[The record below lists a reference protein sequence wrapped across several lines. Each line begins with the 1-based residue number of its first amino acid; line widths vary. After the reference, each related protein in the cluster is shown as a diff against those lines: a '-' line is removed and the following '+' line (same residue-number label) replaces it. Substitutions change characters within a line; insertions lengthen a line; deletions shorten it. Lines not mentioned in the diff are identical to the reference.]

1 MWQHQKSLAQREPV
15 MDTIIRFF
23 LEKRI
28 IAAILL
34 IVLVIYGLSV
44 IPFDLNTGIMREPV
58 AVDAI
63 PDIGENQQIV
73 FVAWPGRSPKDV
85 DNQITYPLTVSLMGI
100 PGVST
105 IRANSMFGFS
115 SIYII
120 FDEKIDFYWSRSRI
134 LEKLASIR
142 GSLPEGVT
150 PALGPDATALGQVFW
165 YTVEGKGFDLH
176 ELRSV
181 QDWNIKFALQAV
193 EGVAEVGSVGGMVRE
208 YQIDI
213 DPETLRVYNITIPE
227 LVKTI
232 KESNLDV
239 GAGTIEINRAEY
251 VIRGIGFIKSLDD
264 LKSSVIK
271 SVNGVGITIGN
282 IARVTSGPATRRG
295 ALDKEGAEVVG
306 GVVVTRFGANPLEV
320 IGKVKHKISEI
331 APGLPERTLAD
342 GSLSRVKIVPFYD
355 RSKLIGETLQTLQDA
370 LSQQITIT
378 ILVVIVMLLH
388 LSSSLLISGLLP
400 LAVLMTF
407 IAMKIFDVGA
417 NLMSLAG
424 IAIAIGTMVDM
435 GIILCENILSHL
447 EKDAN
452 TDIPAKVSIFN
463 AASEVGSAVIT
474 AVSTTVVSFLPV
486 FVMTGAEGKL
496 FSPLAWTK
504 TFALISSLFIALV
517 LIPVAATLI
526 FKKKS
531 NNRDLRFVAMLISG
545 VLLAFFQATAGIILI
560 FAGLTG
566 MFHNRIPD
574 KIRNFAN
581 KWSPVI
587 FASAAALYLT
597 HIWMPL
603 GYGYGYI
610 MNLVAVVIT
619 AGSVLGFFR
628 LFLVYYGRM
637 LAWFLDHKGA
647 FAVIPFLVV
656 LFGLNV
662 WLGFARINSWVPAI
676 FSKTGLSAELITD
689 SWVWRNGI
697 GLFPGLGR
705 EFMPPLDE
713 GSFLLMPTTMPHAS
727 VAECID
733 VIRKQDMAIRSIPEV
748 ESVVGK
754 IGRVDSPL
762 DPAPI
767 SMIETVISYH
777 AEYSEPDPE
786 SGLRKRQWRDHIKSA
801 DDIWK
806 EILHASAVPG
816 TTSAPKL
823 QPIAA
828 RLVMLQTGIRAPMGI
843 QITGPDTESVEKLGF
858 ALEKELKQVKFI
870 DASTVSADRI
880 VGKPYIEI
888 EIDREAAARYGIKVN
903 DLQNVIEIS
912 LGGKQ
917 LSQTFEGRERYG
929 IRLRFARELRD
940 NPELIKNIPVA
951 TPDKKFIPLGDL
963 TTISFVKGPQVLKSE
978 NTFPVGY
985 VIFDKMPEYA
995 ETDVVEAA
1003 DAYLQG
1009 RIAEGA
1015 LKLPANS
1022 SFKFIGNYQ
1031 NQVRSEKKLMVVLP
1045 LSLLIIFLILYL
1057 EFASVSVTF
1066 LVFTGIGVAWAG
1078 GFIMI
1083 WLYSQAWFL
1092 NFSLFGIHFREL
1104 LNMHSMN
1111 LSIAVWVG
1119 FIALFGIASDDG
1131 VVMASYL
1138 DSSFNKNEPDN
1149 VKQIR
1154 EAVLEAGERRI
1165 RPCLMTT
1172 ATTILALLPV
1182 LTSSGR
1188 GADVM
1193 IPMAVPTFGG
1203 MCIELLTLFV
1213 VPVGYCWFRELQLKF
1228 KSRSNAPEP
1237 SLPQQ

>member
-1 MWQHQKSLAQREPV
+1 MSTV
-15 MDTIIRFF
+15 IRFF

-28 IAAILL
+28 IAGVLL
-34 IVLVIYGLSV
+34 IMLFGYGLSV
-44 IPFDLNTGIMREPV
+44 LPFDLETGIIRNPV
-58 AVDAI
+58 PVDAI

-73 FVAWPGRSPKDV
+73 FVSWPGRSPRDV
-85 DNQITYPLTVSLMGI
+85 DNQITYPLTISLMGV
-100 PGVST
+100 PGVTT
-105 IRANSMFGFS
+105 IRASSMFGFA

-120 FDEKIDFYWSRSRI
+120 FDEKVDFYWSRSRI
-134 LEKLASIR
+134 IEKLSSIKET
-142 GSLPEGVT
+142 LPEGVN
-150 PALGPDATALGQVFW
+150 PVLGPDATALGQVFW

-181 QDWNIKFALQAV
+181 QDWTIKYALQSV
-193 EGVAEVGSVGGMVRE
+193 SGVAEVASVGGMVRE

-213 DPETLRVYNITIPE
+213 DPDALRIYNVTIPE

-232 KESNLDV
+232 RESNLDV

-251 VIRGIGFIKSLDD
+251 VVRGIGFIKSIED
-264 LKSSVIK
+264 LKKSVIK
-271 SVNGVGITIGN
+271 SVDGIGITIDQVAKV
-282 IARVTSGPATRRG
+282 ISGPARRRG

-320 IGKVKHKISEI
+320 ISRVKEKIKEI
-331 APGLPERTLAD
+331 SAGLPTRILAD
-342 GSLSRVKIVPFYD
+342 GTVSRVKIVPFYD
-355 RSKLIGETLQTLQDA
+355 RTKLINETLQTLQDA

-388 LSSSLLISGLLP
+388 LSSSMLISGLLP

-407 IAMKIFDVGA
+407 IAMKVFNIGA

-435 GIILCENILSHL
+435 GIILCENIVSHL
-447 EKDAN
+447 ENDAEKN
-452 TDIPAKVSIFN
+452 ISAKESIYN
-463 AASEVGSAVIT
+463 AAVEVGSAVMT
-474 AVSTTVVSFLPV
+474 AVATTVVSFLPV
-486 FVMTGAEGKL
+486 FAMTGAEGKL

-517 LIPVAATLI
+517 LIPVAATIIFNKRKSQFDARFIATSAIGMATLPFFPIPGLI
-526 FKKKS
+526 
-531 NNRDLRFVAMLISG
+531 
-545 VLLAFFQATAGIILI
+545 LLMAGII
-560 FAGLTG
+560 GLFWQKLPSRAKLLMG
-566 MFHNRIPD
+566 N
-574 KIRNFAN
+574 
-581 KWSPVI
+581 WSPVVL
-587 FASAAALYLT
+587 AGAAALYLT
-597 HIWMPL
+597 WIWMPL
-603 GYGYGYI
+603 GLGKGYI
-610 MNLVAVVIT
+610 ANLFAVMVS
-619 AGSVLGFFR
+619 AGSILLGFK
-628 LFLVYYGRM
+628 LFLNHYGRL
-637 LAWFLDHKGA
+637 LAWFLDNKKT
-647 FAVIPFLVV
+647 FAVAPLMILI
-656 LFGLNV
+656 FGLHI
-662 WLGFARINSWVPAI
+662 WLGFAKVNSWLPWLS
-676 FSKTGLSAELITD
+676 SKFGLQAETITE
-689 SWVWRNGI
+689 SRLWQAGAEV
-697 GLFPGLGR
+697 FPGLGR

-727 VAECID
+727 LAECLD
-733 VIRKQDMAIRSIPEV
+733 VLRKQDMAIRSIPEV

-767 SMIETVISYH
+767 SMIETVISYIPQY
-777 AEYSEPDPE
+777 AEPDPIT
-786 SGLRKRQWRDHIKSA
+786 GIRKRLWRDHIKKP

-806 EILHASAVPG
+806 EILDASSIPG

-843 QITGPDTESVEKLGF
+843 QITGPDTETVEKFGF
-858 ALEKELKQVKFI
+858 ALEHELKQIPGV

-880 VGKPYIEI
+880 VGKPYLEI

-903 DLQNVIEIS
+903 DLQNVIEIA
-912 LGGKQ
+912 LGGKT
-917 LSQTFEGRERYG
+917 LSQTVEGRERYG

-940 NPELIKNIPVA
+940 TPELIKNIPVA
-951 TPDKKFIPLGDL
+951 TPDRKFIPLGDL
-963 TTISFVKGPQVLKSE
+963 ARVIFVRGPQALKSE
-978 NTFPVGY
+978 NSFPVGY
-985 VIFDKMPEYA
+985 VIFDKQPDLA
-995 ETDVVEAA
+995 ETDVVETAA
-1003 DAYLQG
+1003 KVLQDKVESG
-1009 RIAEGA
+1009 Q
-1015 LKLPANS
+1015 LKIPANTS
-1022 SFKFIGNYQ
+1022 YKFIGNYQ
-1031 NQVRSEKKLMVVLP
+1031 NQVRSEKKLMIVLP
-1045 LSLLIIFLILYL
+1045 LSLLLIFLILYL
-1057 EFASVSVTF
+1057 EFTSVPVTF
-1066 LVFTGIGVAWAG
+1066 LVFAGIGIAWSG

-1083 WLYSQAWFL
+1083 WLYSQSWFL
-1092 NFSLFGIHFREL
+1092 NFSIFGIHFREL

-1138 DSSFNKNEPDN
+1138 EESFKKNDPDN
-1149 VKQIR
+1149 IGQIR
-1154 EAVLEAGERRI
+1154 KAVLEAGLKRI

-1182 LTSSGR
+1182 LTSGGR

-1213 VPVGYCWFRELQLKF
+1213 VPVGYCWFREVQF
-1228 KSRSNAPEP
+1228 RVRSVREN
-1237 SLPQQ
+1237 SLSS

>member
-1 MWQHQKSLAQREPV
+1 
-15 MDTIIRFF
+15 MDAIIRFF

-28 IAAILL
+28 IAVILL
-34 IVLVIYGLSV
+34 IMLAGYGLSV
-44 IPFDLNTGIMREPV
+44 IPFDFNTGIMRDPV
-58 AVDAI
+58 SVDAI

-85 DNQITYPLTVSLMGI
+85 DDQITYPLTVNLLGI

-105 IRANSMFGFS
+105 IRASSMFGFA

-120 FDEKIDFYWSRSRI
+120 FNEKVDFYWSRSRVI
-134 LEKLASIR
+134 EKLASIR
-142 GSLPEGVT
+142 GSLPDGVT
-150 PALGPDATALGQVFW
+150 PALGPDATALGQIFW

-181 QDWNIKFALQAV
+181 QDWTIKFALQSV
-193 EGVAEVGSVGGMVRE
+193 DGVSEVGSIGGMVRE
-208 YQIDI
+208 YQVDI
-213 DPETLRVYNITIPE
+213 DPEMLRVYNITIPE

-251 VIRGIGFIKSLDD
+251 IIRGIGFIKSVED
-264 LKSSVIK
+264 LKNSVIK

-282 IARVTSGPATRRG
+282 VARVVSGPARRRG
-295 ALDKEGAEVVG
+295 ALDKEGAEAVG

-320 IGKVKHKISEI
+320 IEKVKHKITEI
-331 APGLPERTLAD
+331 SHGLPTKTLAD
-342 GSLSRVKIVPFYD
+342 GSLSQVKIVPFYD
-355 RSKLIGETLQTLQDA
+355 RTKLINETLQTLQDA

-388 LSSSLLISGLLP
+388 MSSSLLISSLLP

-407 IAMKIFDVGA
+407 IAMKFFNVGA

-435 GIILCENILSHL
+435 GIILCENILKHL
-447 EKDAN
+447 EKDAE
-452 TDIPAKVSIFN
+452 TDIPAKESIFN

-474 AVSTTVVSFLPV
+474 AVSTTIVGFLPV
-486 FVMTGAEGKL
+486 FAMTGAEGKL

-504 TFALISSLFIALV
+504 TFALISSLFIALI
-517 LIPVAATLI
+517 LIPVAATVI
-526 FKKKS
+526 FKKKEET
-531 NNRDLRFVAMLISG
+531 RDLRFFAILITGSLLMFFSLKAG
-545 VLLAFFQATAGIILI
+545 LILVLAGLAGI
-560 FAGLTG
+560 FWGK
-566 MFHNRIPD
+566 IPE
-574 KIRNFAN
+574 KIRDFSTRWAPIMFA
-581 KWSPVI
+581 I
-587 FASAAALYLT
+587 AATFYLT
-597 HIWMPL
+597 WIWMPL
-603 GYGYGYI
+603 GYGRGYFF
-610 MNLVAVVIT
+610 NLIAVVVT
-619 AGSVLGFFR
+619 TGSVLVFFR
-628 LFLVYYGRM
+628 LFLSYYGNM
-637 LAWFLDHKGA
+637 LAWFLDNKKT
-647 FAVIPFLVV
+647 FAIIPIMVV
-656 LFGLNV
+656 LFGLHV
-662 WLGFARINSWVPAI
+662 WLGFARINSWVPNLLQ
-676 FSKTGLSAELITD
+676 KTGVSSELITD
-689 SWVWRNGI
+689 SWAWKKSVEM
-697 GLFPGLGR
+697 FPGLGK

-713 GSFLLMPTTMPHAS
+713 GSYLFMPTTMPHAS
-727 VAECID
+727 VAECVD
-733 VIRKQDMAIRSIPEV
+733 VLSKQDRAIRAIPEV
-748 ESVVGK
+748 ETVVGK

-767 SMIETVISYH
+767 SMIETVISYV
-777 AEYSEPDPE
+777 AEYSEPDPVT
-786 SGLRKRQWRDHIKSA
+786 GIRKRQWRDHIKIP

-806 EILHASAVPG
+806 EILQASSVPG

-828 RLVMLQTGIRAPMGI
+828 RLVMLQSGIRAPMGI
-843 QITGPDTESVEKLGF
+843 QISGPDTQSVEELGF
-858 ALEKELKQVKFI
+858 ALEKELKQIPGI

-888 EIDREAAARYGIKVN
+888 EVNREAAARYGIKVAE
-903 DLQNVIEIS
+903 LQSVIEIS
-912 LGGKQ
+912 LGGK
-917 LSQTFEGRERYG
+917 LLTQTIEGRERYG
-929 IRLRFARELRD
+929 VRLRFARELRD

-963 TTISFVKGPQVLKSE
+963 STISFVKGPQVLKSE
-978 NTFPVGY
+978 NSFPVGY

-1003 DAYLQG
+1003 DAHLKR
-1009 RIAEGA
+1009 RIAEGG
-1015 LKLPANS
+1015 LKLPANT

-1057 EFASVSVTF
+1057 EFSSVPVTF
-1066 LVFTGIGVAWAG
+1066 LVFTGIGVAWSG
-1078 GFIMI
+1078 GFLMI
-1083 WLYSQAWFL
+1083 WLYSQGWFL

-1138 DSSFNKNEPDN
+1138 ESTFEKNDTN
-1149 VKQIR
+1149 DVKQIR
-1154 EAVLEAGERRI
+1154 AAVLEAGLKRI

-1182 LTSSGR
+1182 LTSTGR

-1203 MCIELLTLFV
+1203 MCVELLTLFV
-1213 VPVGYCWFRELQLKF
+1213 VPVGYCWIKELQLKIQAAT
-1228 KSRSNAPEP
+1228 NN
-1237 SLPQQ
+1237 

>member
-1 MWQHQKSLAQREPV
+1 
-15 MDTIIRFF
+15 MDSIIKFF

-28 IAAILL
+28 IAGILL
-34 IVLVIYGLSV
+34 IVLTGYGLSV
-44 IPFDLNTGIMREPV
+44 IPFDFHTGIMRDPV
-58 AVDAI
+58 SVDAI

-73 FVAWPGRSPKDV
+73 FVSWPGRSPKDV
-85 DNQITYPLTVSLMGI
+85 DNQITYPLTVSLLGI

-105 IRANSMFGFS
+105 IRSSSMFGFS

-120 FDEKIDFYWSRSRI
+120 FNEKVDFYWSRSRI
-134 LEKLASIR
+134 IEKLASVK
-142 GSLPEGVT
+142 GTLPEGVT
-150 PALGPDATALGQVFW
+150 PMLGPDATALGQIFW

-176 ELRSV
+176 ELRSI
-181 QDWNIKFALQAV
+181 QDWTIKFALQSV

-213 DPETLRVYNITIPE
+213 DPETLRTYNISIPE
-227 LVKTI
+227 LVKTV

-239 GAGTIEINRAEY
+239 GAGTIEINRTEY
-251 VIRGIGFIKSLDD
+251 IIRGIGFIKSIED
-264 LKSSVIK
+264 LKNSVIK

-282 IARVTSGPATRRG
+282 VARVFSGPAGRRG
-295 ALDKEGAEVVG
+295 ALDKEGAEVAG

-320 IGKVKHKISEI
+320 IEKVKHKINEI
-331 APGLPERTLAD
+331 SHGLPEKTLPD
-342 GSLSRVKIVPFYD
+342 GSLSKVKIVPFYD
-355 RSKLIGETLQTLQDA
+355 RTKLINETLQTLQDA

-407 IAMKIFDVGA
+407 IAMKFFNVGA

-435 GIILCENILSHL
+435 GIILCENIIKHL
-447 EKDAN
+447 EKDSV
-452 TDIPAKVSIFN
+452 TDIPAKESIFN
-463 AASEVGSAVIT
+463 AASEVGSAVLT
-474 AVSTTVVSFLPV
+474 AVSTTIVGFLPV
-486 FVMTGAEGKL
+486 FAMTGAEGKL

-504 TFALISSLFIALV
+504 TFALISSLFIALI
-517 LIPVAATLI
+517 LIPVAATFI
-526 FKKKS
+526 FRK
-531 NNRDLRFVAMLISG
+531 NQQTRDYRFLALLISG
-545 VLLAFFQATAGIILI
+545 GIMVFLWPYVGVALVL
-560 FAGLTG
+560 AGLTG
-566 MFHNRIPD
+566 ILWHKVPKRVRELSGRWAPIA
-574 KIRNFAN
+574 FA
-581 KWSPVI
+581 I
-587 FASAAALYLT
+587 AATVYLT
-597 HIWMPL
+597 WLWMPL
-603 GYGYGYI
+603 GYGKGYLV
-610 MNLVAVVIT
+610 NLIAVVVT
-619 AGSVLGFFR
+619 TGSVLAFFR
-628 LFLVYYGRM
+628 LFLSYYG
-637 LAWFLDHKGA
+637 LLLSWFLNHKKT
-647 FAVIPFLVV
+647 FALIPIFIL
-656 LFGLNV
+656 LFGLHV
-662 WLGFARINSWVPAI
+662 WQGFATMNAWLPGAVE
-676 FSKTGLSAELITD
+676 KVGLSSTIITNR
-689 SWVWRNGI
+689 WLWQKGTQI
-697 GLFPGLGR
+697 FPGLGK

-713 GSFLLMPTTMPHAS
+713 GSYLFMPTTMPHAS
-727 VAECID
+727 VAECLD
-733 VIRKQDMAIRSIPEV
+733 VLHKQDIAIRAIPEV
-748 ESVVGK
+748 EAVVGK
-754 IGRVDSPL
+754 VGRVDSPL

-767 SMIETVISYH
+767 SMIETVISYKP
-777 AEYSEPDPE
+777 EYGDPDPE
-786 SGLRKRQWRDHIKSA
+786 TGIRKRQWRDHIKSPN
-801 DDIWK
+801 DIWK
-806 EILHASAVPG
+806 AIVHASSVPG

-858 ALEKELKQVKFI
+858 ALEKELKQIKGV
-870 DASTVSADRI
+870 DASAVYADRI

-888 EIDREAAARYGIKVN
+888 EVNREAAARYGIKVN
-903 DLQNVIEIS
+903 DLQSVIEIS
-912 LGGKQ
+912 LGGKI
-917 LSQTFEGRERYG
+917 LSQTVEGRERYG

-940 NPELIKNIPVA
+940 NPELIRSIPVA

-963 TTISFVKGPQVLKSE
+963 ATISFVKGPQVLKSE
-978 NTFPVGY
+978 NSFPVGY
-985 VIFDKMPEYA
+985 VIFDKDPDLA

-1003 DAYLQG
+1003 NAYLQK
-1009 RIAEGA
+1009 RIAQGA

-1057 EFASVSVTF
+1057 EFTSVPVTF
-1066 LVFTGIGVAWAG
+1066 LVFTGIAIAWSG

-1083 WLYSQAWFL
+1083 WCYSQDWFL

-1138 DSSFNKNEPDN
+1138 ESTFKKNETDDVN
-1149 VKQIR
+1149 QIK
-1154 EAVLEAGERRI
+1154 EAVLEAGLKRI

-1182 LTSSGR
+1182 LTSTGR

-1213 VPVGYCWFRELQLKF
+1213 VPVGYCWVKEMQLKLKLSQG
-1228 KSRSNAPEP
+1228 KS
-1237 SLPQQ
+1237 

>member
-1 MWQHQKSLAQREPV
+1 MSA
-15 MDTIIRFF
+15 IIRFF

-28 IAAILL
+28 IAGILL
-34 IVLVIYGLSV
+34 IVLVGFGLSV
-44 IPFDLNTGIMREPV
+44 IPFELKTGIIRDPV
-58 AVDAI
+58 PVDAI

-85 DNQITYPLTVSLMGI
+85 DDQITYPLTVSLMGI

-105 IRANSMFGFS
+105 IRSSSMFGFS

-120 FDEKIDFYWSRSRI
+120 FNEKVDFYWSRSRI
-134 LEKLASIR
+134 IEKLASIQ

-150 PALGPDATALGQVFW
+150 PVLGPDATALGQIFW
-165 YTVEGKGFDLH
+165 YTVEGKGFELH
-176 ELRSV
+176 ELRSI
-181 QDWNIKFALQAV
+181 QDWTIKYALQSV
-193 EGVAEVGSVGGMVRE
+193 DGVSEVGSIGGMVRE
-208 YQIDI
+208 YQVDI
-213 DPETLRVYNITIPE
+213 DPDAIRVYNISIPE

-251 VIRGIGFIKSLDD
+251 VIRGIGFIKSIED
-264 LKSSVIK
+264 LKNSVIK

-282 IARVTSGPATRRG
+282 VARVKNGPARRRG

-320 IGKVKHKISEI
+320 INKVKAKIAEI
-331 APGLPERTLAD
+331 APGLPAKTLAD
-342 GSLSRVKIVPFYD
+342 GSTSRAKIVPFYD
-355 RSKLIGETLQTLQDA
+355 RTKLINETLQTLQDA

-378 ILVVIVMLLH
+378 IMVVVVMLLH

-407 IAMKIFDVGA
+407 IAMKFFNVGA

-435 GIILCENILSHL
+435 GIILCENILTHL
-447 EKDAN
+447 EQDSGK
-452 TDIPAKVSIFN
+452 DIPEKESIYN

-474 AVSTTVVSFLPV
+474 AVSTTVASFLPV
-486 FVMTGAEGKL
+486 FFMSGAEGKL

-504 TFALISSLFIALV
+504 TFALISSLFIALI
-517 LIPVAATLI
+517 LIPVAATII
-526 FKKKS
+526 FKKRKDK
-531 NNRDLRFVAMLISG
+531 RDLRFYA
-545 VLLAFFQATAGIILI
+545 LLAAGIVTMFFLPLV
-560 FAGLTG
+560 GLTLVIASIVG
-566 MFHNRIPD
+566 IFWHKIPVT
-574 KIRNFAN
+574 IRDFSQ
-581 KWSPVI
+581 KWSPII
-587 FASAAALYLT
+587 FAIFAVLYLT
-597 HIWMPL
+597 WIWMPL
-603 GYGYGYI
+603 GYGRGYI
-610 MNLVAVVIT
+610 FNLVAVVLT
-619 AGSVLGFFR
+619 AGGLLFTFKIFLDQYGR
-628 LFLVYYGRM
+628 LLALFLE
-637 LAWFLDHKGA
+637 HKKA
-647 FAVIPFLVV
+647 FALLPLMVL
-656 LFGLNV
+656 LFGLHV
-662 WLGFARINSWVPAI
+662 WLGFDKVNAWFPYLFDKA
-676 FSKTGLSAELITD
+676 
-689 SWVWRNGI
+689 GI
-697 GLFPGLGR
+697 GSSFIKDSTLWKKASAAFPGLGR

-727 VAECID
+727 LAECID
-733 VIRKQDMAIRSIPEV
+733 VLSKQDMAIRAIPEI

-767 SMIETVISYH
+767 SMIETVISYVP
-777 AEYSEPDPE
+777 EYSEPDPAT
-786 SGLRKRQWRDHIKSA
+786 GLRKRQWRDKIKTP

-806 EILHASAVPG
+806 EIIRVSAVPG

-828 RLVMLQTGIRAPMGI
+828 RLVMLQTGIRAPMGV
-843 QITGPDTESVEKLGF
+843 QITGPNTETVEEFGF
-858 ALEKELKQVKFI
+858 QLEKELKNVEGV
-870 DASTVSADRI
+870 DVNTVTADRI

-888 EIDREAAARYGIKVN
+888 KINREAAARYGIRVN
-903 DLQNVIEIS
+903 DLQSVIEIA
-912 LGGKQ
+912 LGGKT
-917 LSQTFEGRERYG
+917 LSRTVEGRERYG

-940 NPELIKNIPVA
+940 SPELIKSIPVA

-963 TTISFVKGPQVLKSE
+963 ASVSFVRGPQALKSE
-978 NTFPVGY
+978 NSFPVGY
-985 VIFDKMPEYA
+985 VIFDKMAGYA

-1003 DAYLQG
+1003 NAYLQE
-1009 RIAEGA
+1009 RIKNGEIKIPG
-1015 LKLPANS
+1015 NT

-1031 NQVRSEKKLMVVLP
+1031 NQVRSEKRLMIVLP
-1045 LSLLIIFLILYL
+1045 LSLLLIFLILYL
-1057 EFASVSVTF
+1057 EFTSIPTTL
-1066 LVFTGIGVAWAG
+1066 LVFTGIAIAWSG

-1083 WLYSQAWFL
+1083 WLYSSSWFF
-1092 NFSLFGIHFREL
+1092 NFSIFGVHFREL

-1138 DSSFNKNEPDN
+1138 DESFRKNDPDN

-1154 EAVLEAGERRI
+1154 EAVLEAGLKRI

-1182 LTSSGR
+1182 ITSTGR

-1193 IPMAVPTFGG
+1193 IPMAIPTFGG
-1203 MCIELLTLFV
+1203 MSIELLTLFV
-1213 VPVGYCWFRELQLKF
+1213 VPVGYCWFKELQLKTTH
-1228 KSRSNAPEP
+1228 N
-1237 SLPQQ
+1237 

>member
-1 MWQHQKSLAQREPV
+1 
-15 MDTIIRFF
+15 MDAIIRFF

-28 IAAILL
+28 IAVILL
-34 IVLVIYGLSV
+34 VMLAGYGLSV
-44 IPFDLNTGIMREPV
+44 IPFDFNTGIMRDPV
-58 AVDAI
+58 SVDAI

-85 DNQITYPLTVSLMGI
+85 DDQITYPLTVNLLGI

-105 IRANSMFGFS
+105 IRASSMFGFA

-120 FDEKIDFYWSRSRI
+120 FNEKVDFYWSRSRVI
-134 LEKLASIR
+134 EKLAAIR
-142 GSLPEGVT
+142 GSLPDGVT
-150 PALGPDATALGQVFW
+150 PALGPDATALGQIFW

-181 QDWNIKFALQAV
+181 QDWTIKFALQSV
-193 EGVAEVGSVGGMVRE
+193 DGVSEVGSIGGMVRE
-208 YQIDI
+208 YQVDI
-213 DPETLRVYNITIPE
+213 DPEMLRVYNITIPE

-251 VIRGIGFIKSLDD
+251 IIRGIGFIKSVKD
-264 LKSSVIK
+264 LKNSVIK

-282 IARVTSGPATRRG
+282 VARVVSGPARRRG
-295 ALDKEGAEVVG
+295 ALDKEGAEAVG

-320 IGKVKHKISEI
+320 IEKVKHKITEI
-331 APGLPERTLAD
+331 SHGLPTKTLAD

-355 RSKLIGETLQTLQDA
+355 RTKLINETLQTLQDA

-388 LSSSLLISGLLP
+388 MSSSLLISSLLP

-407 IAMKIFDVGA
+407 IAMKFFNVGA

-435 GIILCENILSHL
+435 GIILCENILKHL
-447 EKDAN
+447 EKDAE
-452 TDIPAKVSIFN
+452 TDIPAKESIFN

-474 AVSTTVVSFLPV
+474 AVSTTIVGFLPV
-486 FVMTGAEGKL
+486 FAMTGAEGKL

-504 TFALISSLFIALV
+504 TFALISSLFIALI
-517 LIPVAATLI
+517 LIPVAATVI
-526 FKKKS
+526 FKKKEET
-531 NNRDLRFVAMLISG
+531 RDLRFFA
-545 VLLAFFQATAGIILI
+545 ILI
-560 FAGLTG
+560 TGSLLMFFAPKAGLILVLAGLTG
-566 MFHNRIPD
+566 IFWSKIPE
-574 KIRNFAN
+574 KIRDYSNRWA
-581 KWSPVI
+581 PI
-587 FASAAALYLT
+587 MCAIAATLYLT
-597 HIWMPL
+597 WIWMPL
-603 GYGYGYI
+603 GYGRGYFF
-610 MNLVAVVIT
+610 NLIAVVVT
-619 AGSVLGFFR
+619 TGSVLVFFR
-628 LFLVYYGRM
+628 LFLSYYGNM
-637 LAWFLDHKGA
+637 LAWFLDNKKT
-647 FAVIPFLVV
+647 FAIIPIMVV
-656 LFGLNV
+656 LFGLHV
-662 WLGFARINSWVPAI
+662 WLGFAWINSWMPTILEKVGV
-676 FSKTGLSAELITD
+676 SSQTITE
-689 SWVWRNGI
+689 SWVWKKGVQV
-697 GLFPGLGR
+697 FPGLGK

-713 GSFLLMPTTMPHAS
+713 GSYLLMPTTMPHAS
-727 VAECID
+727 VAECTD
-733 VIRKQDMAIRSIPEV
+733 VLSKQDRAIRAIPEV
-748 ESVVGK
+748 ETVVGK

-767 SMIETVISYH
+767 SMIETVISYV

-786 SGLRKRQWRDHIKSA
+786 TGIRKRQWRDHIKTP

-806 EILHASAVPG
+806 EIIQASSVPG

-828 RLVMLQTGIRAPMGI
+828 RLVMLQSGIRAPMGI
-843 QITGPDTESVEKLGF
+843 QISGPDTQSVEELGF
-858 ALEKELKQVKFI
+858 ALEKELRKIPGI

-888 EIDREAAARYGIKVN
+888 EVNREAAARYGIKVAE
-903 DLQNVIEIS
+903 LQSVIEIS
-912 LGGKQ
+912 LGGKI
-917 LSQTFEGRERYG
+917 LTQTIEGRERYG

-963 TTISFVKGPQVLKSE
+963 STISFVKGPQVLKSE
-978 NTFPVGY
+978 NSFPIGY

-1003 DAYLQG
+1003 DAYLK
-1009 RIAEGA
+1009 RKIAEGS
-1015 LKLPANS
+1015 LKLPANT

-1057 EFASVSVTF
+1057 EFSSVPVTF
-1066 LVFTGIGVAWAG
+1066 LVFTGIGVAWSG
-1078 GFIMI
+1078 GFLMI
-1083 WLYSQAWFL
+1083 WLYSQGWFL

-1138 DSSFNKNEPDN
+1138 ESTFEKNDTN
-1149 VKQIR
+1149 DVKQIR
-1154 EAVLEAGERRI
+1154 AAVLEAGLKRI

-1182 LTSSGR
+1182 LTSTGR

-1203 MCIELLTLFV
+1203 MCVELLTLFV
-1213 VPVGYCWFRELQLKF
+1213 VPVGYCWIKELQLKIQAAT
-1228 KSRSNAPEP
+1228 NN
-1237 SLPQQ
+1237 

>member
-1 MWQHQKSLAQREPV
+1 MNA
-15 MDTIIRFF
+15 IIRFF

-28 IAAILL
+28 IAGILL
-34 IVLVIYGLSV
+34 IVLVGFGLSV
-44 IPFDLNTGIMREPV
+44 IPFDLKTGIIRDPV
-58 AVDAI
+58 PVDAI

-73 FVAWPGRSPKDV
+73 FVSWPGRSPKDV
-85 DNQITYPLTVSLMGI
+85 DDQITYPLTVSLMGI

-105 IRANSMFGFS
+105 IRSSSMFGFS

-120 FDEKIDFYWSRSRI
+120 FDEKVDFYWSRSRI
-134 LEKLASIR
+134 IEKLASIQ

-150 PALGPDATALGQVFW
+150 PVLGPDATALGQIFW
-165 YTVEGKGFDLH
+165 YTVEGKGFELH
-176 ELRSV
+176 ELRSI
-181 QDWNIKFALQAV
+181 QDWTIKYALQSV
-193 EGVAEVGSVGGMVRE
+193 DGVSEVGSIGGMVRE
-208 YQIDI
+208 YQVDI
-213 DPETLRVYNITIPE
+213 DPDALRVYNISIPE

-251 VIRGIGFIKSLDD
+251 VIRGIGFIKSIED
-264 LKSSVIK
+264 LKNSVIK

-282 IARVTSGPATRRG
+282 VARVKNGPARRRG

-320 IGKVKHKISEI
+320 IKRVKAKIAEI
-331 APGLPERTLAD
+331 APGLPAKTLAD
-342 GSLSRVKIVPFYD
+342 GSISRARIVPFYD
-355 RSKLIGETLQTLQDA
+355 RTKLINETLQTLQDA

-378 ILVVIVMLLH
+378 IMVVIVMLLH

-407 IAMKIFDVGA
+407 IAMKFFNVGA

-435 GIILCENILSHL
+435 GIILCENILTHL
-447 EKDAN
+447 EKDSGK
-452 TDIPAKVSIFN
+452 DIPEKESIYN

-474 AVSTTVVSFLPV
+474 AVSTTVASFLPV
-486 FVMTGAEGKL
+486 FFMSGAEGKL

-504 TFALISSLFIALV
+504 TFALISSLFIALIF
-517 LIPVAATLI
+517 IPVAATII
-526 FKKKS
+526 FKKRKDK
-531 NNRDLRFVAMLISG
+531 RDLRFYALI
-545 VLLAFFQATAGIILI
+545 AAGIATMFFLPLV
-560 FAGLTG
+560 GLTLVIASIVG
-566 MFHNRIPD
+566 IFWHKIPAA
-574 KIRNFAN
+574 IRDFAQ
-581 KWSPVI
+581 KFSPI
-587 FASAAALYLT
+587 AFAVFAVLYLT
-597 HIWMPL
+597 WLWMPL
-603 GYGYGYI
+603 GYGRGYI
-610 MNLVAVVIT
+610 FNLIAVVLT
-619 AGSVLGFFR
+619 AGGLLFAFKIFLDQYGRLLS
-628 LFLVYYGRM
+628 LFLE
-637 LAWFLDHKGA
+637 HKKA
-647 FAVIPFLVV
+647 FVLLPLTVL

-662 WLGFARINSWVPAI
+662 WLGFDKVNAWLPY
-676 FSKTGLSAELITD
+676 LSDKA
-689 SWVWRNGI
+689 GI
-697 GLFPGLGR
+697 GSGFIKGSSLWKKASAAFPGLGR

-727 VAECID
+727 LAECID
-733 VIRKQDMAIRSIPEV
+733 VLKKQDMAIRSIPEI

-767 SMIETVISYH
+767 SMIETVISYVP
-777 AEYSEPDPE
+777 EYSEPDPAT
-786 SGLRKRQWRDHIKSA
+786 GQRKRLWRDKIKTP

-806 EILHASAVPG
+806 EIIRVSAVPG

-828 RLVMLQTGIRAPMGI
+828 RLVMLQTGIRAPMGV
-843 QITGPDTESVEKLGF
+843 QITGPDTETVEEFGF
-858 ALEKELKQVKFI
+858 LLEKELKHVEGV
-870 DASTVSADRI
+870 DVNTVTADRI

-888 EIDREAAARYGIKVN
+888 KINREAAARYGIKVN
-903 DLQNVIEIS
+903 DLQSVIEIA
-912 LGGKQ
+912 LGGKT
-917 LSQTFEGRERYG
+917 LSRTVEGRERYG

-940 NPELIKNIPVA
+940 SPELIKSIPVA
-951 TPDKKFIPLGDL
+951 TPDRKFIPLGDL
-963 TTISFVKGPQVLKSE
+963 ASVSFVRGPQALKSE
-978 NTFPVGY
+978 NSFPVGY
-985 VIFDKMPEYA
+985 VIFDKMPGYA

-1003 DAYLQG
+1003 NAYLQKKIKNG
-1009 RIAEGA
+1009 EIRIPG
-1015 LKLPANS
+1015 NT

-1031 NQVRSEKKLMVVLP
+1031 NQVRSEKRLMIVLP
-1045 LSLLIIFLILYL
+1045 LSLLLIFLILYL
-1057 EFASVSVTF
+1057 EFTSIPTTL
-1066 LVFTGIGVAWAG
+1066 LVFAGIAIAWSG

-1083 WLYSQAWFL
+1083 WLYSSSWFL
-1092 NFSLFGIHFREL
+1092 NFSIFGVHFREL

-1138 DSSFNKNEPDN
+1138 DESFRKNDPDN

-1154 EAVLEAGERRI
+1154 EAVLEAGLKRI

-1182 LTSSGR
+1182 ITSTGR

-1193 IPMAVPTFGG
+1193 IPMAIPTFGG
-1203 MCIELLTLFV
+1203 MSIELLTLFV
-1213 VPVGYCWFRELQLKF
+1213 VPVGYCWFKELQLKA
-1228 KSRSNAPEP
+1228 KTI
-1237 SLPQQ
+1237 

>member
-1 MWQHQKSLAQREPV
+1 
-15 MDTIIRFF
+15 MDAIIRFF
-23 LEKRI
+23 LGKRI
-28 IAAILL
+28 IAVILL
-34 IVLVIYGLSV
+34 VMLAGYGLSV
-44 IPFDLNTGIMREPV
+44 IPFDFNTGIIRDPV
-58 AVDAI
+58 SVDAI

-85 DNQITYPLTVSLMGI
+85 DDQITYPLTVNLLGI

-105 IRANSMFGFS
+105 IRASSMFGFA

-120 FDEKIDFYWSRSRI
+120 FNEKIDFYWSRSRVI
-134 LEKLASIR
+134 EKLAAIR
-142 GSLPEGVT
+142 GSLPDGVT
-150 PALGPDATALGQVFW
+150 PALGPDATALGQIFW

-181 QDWNIKFALQAV
+181 QDWTIKFALQSV
-193 EGVAEVGSVGGMVRE
+193 DGVSEVGSIGGMVRE
-208 YQIDI
+208 YQVDI
-213 DPETLRVYNITIPE
+213 DPEMLRVYNITIPE

-251 VIRGIGFIKSLDD
+251 IIRGIGFIKSVED
-264 LKSSVIK
+264 LKNSVIK

-282 IARVTSGPATRRG
+282 VARVVSGPARRRG
-295 ALDKEGAEVVG
+295 VLDKEGAEAVG

-320 IGKVKHKISEI
+320 IEKVKHKITEI
-331 APGLPERTLAD
+331 SHGLPTKTLAD

-355 RSKLIGETLQTLQDA
+355 RTKLINETLQTLQDA

-388 LSSSLLISGLLP
+388 MSSSLLISSLLP

-407 IAMKIFDVGA
+407 IAMKFFNVGA

-435 GIILCENILSHL
+435 GIILCENILKHL
-447 EKDAN
+447 EKDAE
-452 TDIPAKVSIFN
+452 TDIPAKESIFN

-474 AVSTTVVSFLPV
+474 AVSTTIVGFLPV
-486 FVMTGAEGKL
+486 FAMTGAEGKL

-504 TFALISSLFIALV
+504 TFALISSLFIALI
-517 LIPVAATLI
+517 LIPVAATVI
-526 FKKKS
+526 FKKKEET
-531 NNRDLRFVAMLISG
+531 RDLRFFA
-545 VLLAFFQATAGIILI
+545 ILI
-560 FAGLTG
+560 TGSLLMFFSLKAGLILVLAGLTG
-566 MFHNRIPD
+566 IFWGKIPE
-574 KIRNFAN
+574 KIRDFSTRWA
-581 KWSPVI
+581 PI
-587 FASAAALYLT
+587 MCAIAATLYLT
-597 HIWMPL
+597 WIWMPL
-603 GYGYGYI
+603 GYGRGYFF
-610 MNLVAVVIT
+610 NLIAVVVT
-619 AGSVLGFFR
+619 TGSVLVFFR
-628 LFLVYYGRM
+628 LFLSYYGNM
-637 LAWFLDHKGA
+637 LAWFLDNKKT
-647 FAVIPFLVV
+647 FAIIPIMVV
-656 LFGLNV
+656 LFGLHV
-662 WLGFARINSWVPAI
+662 WLGFAWINSWMPTILEKVGV
-676 FSKTGLSAELITD
+676 SSQTITE
-689 SWVWRNGI
+689 SWVWKKGVQV
-697 GLFPGLGR
+697 FPGLGK

-713 GSFLLMPTTMPHAS
+713 GSYLLMPTTMPHAS
-727 VAECID
+727 VAECTD
-733 VIRKQDMAIRSIPEV
+733 VLSKQDRAIRAIPEV
-748 ESVVGK
+748 ETVVGK

-767 SMIETVISYH
+767 SMIETVISYV

-786 SGLRKRQWRDHIKSA
+786 TGIRKRQWRDHIKTP

-806 EILHASAVPG
+806 EIIQASSVPG

-828 RLVMLQTGIRAPMGI
+828 RLVMLQSGIRAPMGI
-843 QITGPDTESVEKLGF
+843 QISGPDTQSVEELGF
-858 ALEKELKQVKFI
+858 ALEKELKQIPGI

-888 EIDREAAARYGIKVN
+888 EVNREAAARYGIKVAE
-903 DLQNVIEIS
+903 LQSVIEIS
-912 LGGKQ
+912 LGGKI
-917 LSQTFEGRERYG
+917 LTQTIEGRERYG

-963 TTISFVKGPQVLKSE
+963 STISFVKGPQVLKSE
-978 NTFPVGY
+978 NSFPVGY

-1003 DAYLQG
+1003 DVYLKR
-1009 RIAEGA
+1009 RIAEGS
-1015 LKLPANS
+1015 LKLPANT

-1057 EFASVSVTF
+1057 EFSSVPVTF
-1066 LVFTGIGVAWAG
+1066 LVFTGIGVAWSG
-1078 GFIMI
+1078 GFLMI
-1083 WLYSQAWFL
+1083 WLYSQGWFL

-1131 VVMASYL
+1131 VVMAAYL
-1138 DSSFNKNEPDN
+1138 ESTFEKNDTN
-1149 VKQIR
+1149 DVKQIKA
-1154 EAVLEAGERRI
+1154 AVLEAGLKRI

-1182 LTSSGR
+1182 LTSTGR

-1203 MCIELLTLFV
+1203 MCVELLTLFV
-1213 VPVGYCWFRELQLKF
+1213 VPVGYCWIKELQLKIQAAT
-1228 KSRSNAPEP
+1228 NN
-1237 SLPQQ
+1237 

>member
-1 MWQHQKSLAQREPV
+1 MNA
-15 MDTIIRFF
+15 IIRFF

-34 IVLVIYGLSV
+34 IMLAGYGFSV
-44 IPFDLNTGIMREPV
+44 IPFDFDTGIIRDPV

-73 FVAWPGRSPKDV
+73 FVSWPGRSPRDV

-105 IRANSMFGFS
+105 IRASSMFGFS

-120 FDEKIDFYWSRSRI
+120 FNEKVDFYWSRSRI
-134 LEKLASIR
+134 IEKLASIK
-142 GSLPEGVT
+142 GILPEGVN
-150 PALGPDATALGQVFW
+150 PVLGPDATALGQIFW

-176 ELRSV
+176 ELRSI
-181 QDWNIKFALQAV
+181 QDWTIKFALQSV

-213 DPETLRVYNITIPE
+213 DPETLRIYNITIPE
-227 LVKTI
+227 LVKTV

-251 VIRGIGFIKSLDD
+251 IIRGIGFIKSIED

-271 SVNGVGITIGN
+271 SVDGVGITIGN
-282 IARVTSGPATRRG
+282 VAKVFSGPARRRG
-295 ALDKEGAEVVG
+295 VLDKEGAEVVG

-320 IGKVKHKISEI
+320 IQKVKHKISEI
-331 APGLPERTLAD
+331 SNGLPSKTLSD
-342 GSLSRVKIVPFYD
+342 GSVSQVKIVPFYD
-355 RSKLIGETLQTLQDA
+355 RTKLINETLQTLQDA

-388 LSSSLLISGLLP
+388 LSSSILISGLLP

-407 IAMKIFDVGA
+407 IAMKFFDVGA

-435 GIILCENILSHL
+435 GIILCENILKHL
-447 EKDAN
+447 EKDSLA
-452 TDIPAKVSIFN
+452 DVPAKESIFN
-463 AASEVGSAVIT
+463 ATSEVGSAVIT
-474 AVSTTVVSFLPV
+474 AVSTTIVGFLPV

-504 TFALISSLFIALV
+504 TFALISSLFIALI
-517 LIPVAATLI
+517 LIPVAATVI
-526 FKKKS
+526 FRKKGQS
-531 NNRDLRFVAMLISG
+531 RDLRFIGLLLSG
-545 VLLAFFQATAGIILI
+545 IFLSFFLAKAGIILVL
-560 FAGLTG
+560 AGIIG
-566 MFHNRIPD
+566 IGWNKIPK
-574 KIRNFAN
+574 KIRAFSTKWAPIFFAI
-581 KWSPVI
+581 V
-587 FASAAALYLT
+587 AALYLT
-597 HIWMPL
+597 WIWMPL
-603 GYGYGYI
+603 GYGKGYI
-610 MNLVAVVIT
+610 FNLVAVVLT
-619 AGSVLGFFR
+619 TGSVLAFFR
-628 LFLVYYGRM
+628 FFLGYYGKM
-637 LAWFLDHKGA
+637 LAWFLDHKKT
-647 FAVIPFLVV
+647 FAVLPILVL
-656 LFGLNV
+656 LFGLHA
-662 WLGFARINSWVPAI
+662 WIGFAKINSWFPYMMQKVGISSTSITESWAWKKGMAI
-676 FSKTGLSAELITD
+676 
-689 SWVWRNGI
+689 
-697 GLFPGLGR
+697 FPGLGR

-713 GSFLLMPTTMPHAS
+713 GSYLLMPTTMPHAS

-733 VIRKQDMAIRSIPEV
+733 VLRKQDMAIRAIPEV
-748 ESVVGK
+748 DSVVGK

-767 SMIETVISYH
+767 SMIETIISYVP
-777 AEYSEPDPE
+777 EYGEPDPE
-786 SGLRKRQWRDHIKSA
+786 TGIRKRQWRDQIKSP

-806 EILHASAVPG
+806 AIVHASSIPG

-843 QITGPDTESVEKLGF
+843 QITGPDTESVEALGF
-858 ALEKELKQVKFI
+858 ALEKELKNVKGV
-870 DASTVSADRI
+870 DASAVYADRI

-888 EIDREAAARYGIKVN
+888 EVDREAAARYGIKVKE
-903 DLQNVIEIS
+903 LQNVIEVS
-912 LGGKQ
+912 LGGKV
-917 LSQTFEGRERYG
+917 LSQTVEGRERYG
-929 IRLRFARELRD
+929 IRLRFARELRN
-940 NPELIKNIPVA
+940 NPEQIRNIPVA

-978 NTFPVGY
+978 NSFPVGY
-985 VIFDKMPEYA
+985 VIFDKMPDFA

-1003 DAYLQG
+1003 DALLQK

-1057 EFASVSVTF
+1057 EFTSVPVTF
-1066 LVFTGIGVAWAG
+1066 LVFAGIGIAWSG
-1078 GFIMI
+1078 GFMMI
-1083 WLYSQAWFL
+1083 WFYSQEWFL
-1092 NFSLFGIHFREL
+1092 NFSILGVHFREL
-1104 LNMHSMN
+1104 LNMHPMN

-1138 DSSFNKNEPDN
+1138 ESNFKKSDPEN
-1149 VKQIR
+1149 VKHIR
-1154 EAVLEAGERRI
+1154 TAVLEAGLRRI

-1182 LTSSGR
+1182 LTSTGR

-1193 IPMAVPTFGG
+1193 IPMAIPTFGG
-1203 MCIELLTLFV
+1203 MCVELLTLFV
-1213 VPVGYCWFRELQLKF
+1213 VPVGYCWVKEIQLKL
-1228 KSRSNAPEP
+1228 KSSPGKN
-1237 SLPQQ
+1237 